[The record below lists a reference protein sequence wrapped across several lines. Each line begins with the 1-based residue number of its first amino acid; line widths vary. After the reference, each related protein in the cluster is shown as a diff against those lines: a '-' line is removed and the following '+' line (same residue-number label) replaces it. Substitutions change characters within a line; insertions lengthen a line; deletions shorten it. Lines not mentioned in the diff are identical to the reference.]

1 MALTENG
8 GSDMIMPVQPM
19 YGGGYGGQG
28 GFGFGGD
35 WAWILLL
42 LVLGGGWG
50 GFGGF
55 GMGGAMMGAGMMGM
69 DMGFGLYP
77 WMNQVNQMNDGFR
90 DQQLFTQVSSIQS
103 AIQSLAS
110 QLCECCGN
118 MRYDMSQGFNGVE
131 RSVTGAQTALA
142 QQMYANQ
149 IADMERSYAAQ
160 TATAQGFNGVQAG
173 LSDIRYTTAKEACD
187 TRSQAAMNTRD
198 IVDAIRGGDQMIMDK
213 LCALELDGVKSQL
226 AQAQR
231 ENVGLQ
237 NQVNMATLRESQAA
251 QNAFIAQEIN
261 QQNETFYNRL
271 KNCPVNAVP
280 VAGNTPLFSCN
291 PSFNTPNG
299 CGCNGFNG

>member
-8 GSDMIMPVQPM
+8 GSDMVMPVQPM

-50 GFGGF
+50 GFGMGGF
-55 GMGGAMMGAGMMGM
+55 GGMMGAGMMGM
-69 DMGFGLYP
+69 DMGFGIYP
-77 WMNQVNQMNDGFR
+77 WLNNSEHISDGFR
-90 DQQLFTQVSSIQS
+90 DQQLSTQVSGIQS

-118 MRYDMSQGFNGVE
+118 IHYDMSQGFNGVE
-131 RSVTGAQTALA
+131 RSVTGAQTALT

-173 LSDIRYTTAKEACD
+173 LADTKYTIATEECA
-187 TRSQAAMNTRD
+187 TRSAAAMNARD
-198 IVDAIRGGDQMIMDK
+198 IIDSQNRGTQAILDK

-237 NQVNMATLRESQAA
+237 NQVNMATFRESQAA

-261 QQNETFYNRL
+261 QQNEVFYNRL

-280 VAGNTPLFSCN
+280 VAGNTPLFTCN